1 MSGGISQDR
10 NIGEQ
15 VTVRQNAG
23 GVPPQTLTGSTVVSG
38 GVVDRR
44 ALNDPL
50 SCVLHV
56 AGGTVTGAPTSATVT
71 GQLQHCAT
79 SNGTFANYG
88 GALTVDVTSGGA
100 EASENIDLDGALEF
114 VRSTL
119 TPAFTSGTSPG
130 VPASATVVFGGG
142 QELPSVA

>member
-15 VTVRQNAG
+15 VTVRQIAG
-23 GVPPQTLTGSTVVSG
+23 GVPPRTLTGSTVVSG

-44 ALNDPL
+44 AINDPA

-71 GQLQHCAT
+71 AQLEHCAT
-79 SNGTFANYG
+79 SNGTFAAYG
-88 GALTVDVTSGGA
+88 TALTVDVTSGGA
-100 EASENIDLDGALEF
+100 EASENIDLSGANEF
-114 VRSTL
+114 IQTTL
-119 TPAFTSGTSPG
+119 TPAFVAGTSPG

-142 QELPSVA
+142 QELPSVS